1 LVERTKSS
9 WRHSI
14 TASSLE
20 EAKALELEAQQWS
33 MEQPGFNERIL
44 AIKTALAE
52 RRAAK

>member
-1 LVERTKSS
+1 
-9 WRHSI
+9 
-14 TASSLE
+14 
-20 EAKALELEAQQWS
+20 